1 MLQKALIKAQ
11 EESSTDLLIA
21 LHGLGDSM
29 EGYRWLPQAL
39 KMPRL
44 NILLVNAPDAYY
56 GGFSWFDFAGDS
68 LPGIERSYKL
78 IEELL
83 QELEV
88 QAFPNNRTILF
99 GFSQGCL
106 MTVETGLRYGRKLA
120 GCVGVSGWVHQPQR
134 LLKLQSGV
142 ASEQRFLIL
151 HGTEDP
157 LIKVDLAKASYME
170 LQAAGIQIEYHEFQK
185 EHTIIPQEITCIG
198 AFLKKQLN
206 YA

>member
-1 MLQKALIKAQ
+1 MLVSDLIKAQ
-11 EESSTDLLIA
+11 MPSTDLLIA

-56 GGFSWFDFAGDS
+56 GGFSWFDFAGDF

-88 QAFPNNRTILF
+88 KGFPNERTILF
-99 GFSQGCL
+99 GFS
-106 MTVETGLRYGRKLA
+106 
-120 GCVGVSGWVHQPQR
+120 
-134 LLKLQSGV
+134 
-142 ASEQRFLIL
+142 
-151 HGTEDP
+151 
-157 LIKVDLAKASYME
+157 
-170 LQAAGIQIEYHEFQK
+170 
-185 EHTIIPQEITCIG
+185 
-198 AFLKKQLN
+198 
-206 YA
+206 